1 MIAAAGYY
9 QWGENESK
17 GSGLMK
23 TLTGFLLAGA
33 LCTLGSSAF
42 AADST
47 AGKVG
52 KGAEQTGKTVVH
64 GTTGVGKGAS
74 KIYHEAAKGIH
85 KTIAKNSGNSATKAK
100 HMGKAESHDGHAHSK
115 AKQSSKEIKKAGRE
129 ADKIGD
135 PK

>member
-1 MIAAAGYY
+1 
-9 QWGENESK
+9 
-17 GSGLMK
+17 MK
-23 TLTGFLLAGA
+23 KWTELLLAGA
-33 LCTLGSSAF
+33 LCTLGNAAL

-74 KIYHEAAKGIH
+74 KVYHEAAKGVH
-85 KTIAKNSGNSATKAK
+85 KVIAKNSKSRATKAK
-100 HMGKAESHDGHAHSK
+100 HMNKAVIHDEHAHAK
-115 AKQSSKEIKKAGRE
+115 AQQSKKAIRKAGSE
-129 ADKIGD
+129 ADKIT